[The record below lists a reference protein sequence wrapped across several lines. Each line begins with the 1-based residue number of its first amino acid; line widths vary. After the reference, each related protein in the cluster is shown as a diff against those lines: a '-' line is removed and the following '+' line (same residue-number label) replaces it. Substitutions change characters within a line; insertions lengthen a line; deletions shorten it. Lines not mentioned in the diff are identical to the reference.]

1 MNEFVR
7 TLKKVVETNLGDGLL
22 LSGGIDS
29 TVLACLAPSAIAFT
43 IDFESKGEDIEY
55 AKKVTEILS
64 MKHFRLTVSTEEAIE
79 AIPIVIKI
87 LKTFDPAIPN
97 DIVVYFGLKLA
108 KEKGCVSV
116 MTGDGGDELFGGYSY
131 MAELNLDEYI
141 PKIAHNLSF
150 SSNKLSKAMDLEI
163 KQPFLD
169 EEFIDYALKIDCDE
183 KIKKIDGKIYSKWIL
198 RKSFE
203 GFLPH
208 YIVWRQ
214 KSPLEQGSGMTL
226 LRDILESKI
235 TAVEFRTK
243 ERNYKIKFRSKE
255 HLYYYEIY
263 RRVVGEIPQPS
274 GEEQRCLYCG
284 AGISRGRDHCRVCG
298 GIQSQW
304 RQ

>member
-55 AKKVTEILS
+55 AKKVTEILG
-64 MKHFRLTVSTEEAIE
+64 MKHFCLTVSTEEAIE

-131 MAELNLDEYI
+131 MAELNLNEYI
-141 PKIAHNLSF
+141 PKIA
-150 SSNKLSKAMDLEI
+150 
-163 KQPFLD
+163 
-169 EEFIDYALKIDCDE
+169 
-183 KIKKIDGKIYSKWIL
+183 
-198 RKSFE
+198 
-203 GFLPH
+203 
-208 YIVWRQ
+208 
-214 KSPLEQGSGMTL
+214 
-226 LRDILESKI
+226 
-235 TAVEFRTK
+235 
-243 ERNYKIKFRSKE
+243 
-255 HLYYYEIY
+255 
-263 RRVVGEIPQPS
+263 
-274 GEEQRCLYCG
+274 
-284 AGISRGRDHCRVCG
+284 
-298 GIQSQW
+298 
-304 RQ
+304 